1 MAEQVPEQ
9 VPLIAAPIADYVSS
23 SRGGQLLILNSCL
36 LRFDY
41 RSKDGSKTRYKCN
54 ARQVGMQGEG
64 MLGIGNVENIP
75 PAFSSLRSSAYRAR
89 LSTLPPV
96 SNTADE
102 YVIENDII
110 EQVMILDIHNANNG
124 QPRFIIRKALPNEWE
139 CETAEWVR

>member
-1 MAEQVPEQ
+1 M
-9 VPLIAAPIADYVSS
+9 IAQSGEHNHPARSTEVQRYKFKN
-23 SRGGQLLILNSCL
+23 QLNQS
-36 LRFDY
+36 
-41 RSKDGSKTRYKCN
+41 SKDETIPISQIKRDN
-54 ARQVGMQGEG
+54 VARQVGMQGEG